1 VAGKAAEKALQKYV
15 LRVLYVETG
24 ESGPNETESLQTNR
38 WKDGGPHAIRN
49 MSFIRTGICVLAA
62 FAVLAH
68 GAVEPWSEGVL
79 EMGAA
84 VLLLG
89 WSWRAFTESELKL
102 IWNPLLWPLLGF
114 WLVAAVQLATGKT
127 AVPFLTRIELLK
139 YSALVAL
146 FFLCVQ
152 SYRTRAHWRN
162 FVWFLLS
169 LGFAVSLFGI
179 LQHFTFNGK
188 LYWVRELQY
197 GGIPFGPYV
206 NRNHFAGLM
215 ELLIPPGLAI
225 SILGAERRDQ
235 LPLVTLFTLL
245 PIGALFLS
253 ASRGG
258 IISLLVEVGFLAILI
273 VARRR
278 EKKVLVT
285 ATLIVMLAALMVSW
299 LGIGRALDRFA
310 TYKKLETSEG
320 RRVEMLHD
328 SLHIFQDHRVLGTG
342 LGTLQEVFPRYET
355 LYDGLV
361 VNHSHNDY
369 AEALAET
376 GVIGGFCGLLFL
388 VLLFWMSWKILSVEG
403 DVRSFAYH
411 AAALVACLGLLVHA
425 GVDFNF
431 HIPSNA
437 LIFLLQSALATS
449 VFPSLPLSRG
459 G

>member
-1 VAGKAAEKALQKYV
+1 
-15 LRVLYVETG
+15 
-24 ESGPNETESLQTNR
+24 
-38 WKDGGPHAIRN
+38 
-49 MSFIRTGICVLAA
+49 MSFVRTGICILVA

-79 EMGAA
+79 EIGAA
-84 VLLLG
+84 ILLLV
-89 WSWRAFTESELKL
+89 WAMQMVTAEQPK
-102 IWNPLLWPLLGF
+102 IVWNLLLWPLLAF
-114 WLVAAVQLATGKT
+114 WSVAAIQLLIGMS

-139 YSALVAL
+139 YSAILSL

-152 SYRTRAHWRN
+152 SYRTRAQWRI

-169 LGFAVSLFGI
+169 LGFAVSLFAI

-188 LYWVRELQY
+188 LYWLRELQY

-206 NRNHFAGLM
+206 NRNHYAGLM

-225 SILGAERRDQ
+225 QILGAERRDQ

-245 PIGALFLS
+245 PIGSLFLS

-258 IISLLVEVGFLAILI
+258 IISFVAEVIFLAVLI
-273 VARRR
+273 IARRR
-278 EKKVLVT
+278 EKSALVAGALVIT
-285 ATLIVMLAALMVSW
+285 LAAILVSW

-310 TYKKLETSEG
+310 NYKKLETSEG

-328 SLHIFQDHRVLGTG
+328 SLRIFNDHRVLGTG
-342 LGTLQEVFPRYET
+342 LGTLQEVFPAYET
-355 LYDGLV
+355 HYDGLI

-376 GVIGGFCGLLFL
+376 GAIGGLCGFVFL
-388 VLLFWMSWKILSVEG
+388 IFLFWKSWKILNSES
-403 DVRSFAYH
+403 DPRNFSFH
-411 AAALVACLGLLVHA
+411 AGALVACLGLLVHG

-431 HIPSNA
+431 HIPSNL
-437 LIFLLQSALATS
+437 LIFLLQAALATS
-449 VFPSLPLSRG
+449 AFPVQPTSRRS
-459 G
+459 

>member
-1 VAGKAAEKALQKYV
+1 
-15 LRVLYVETG
+15 
-24 ESGPNETESLQTNR
+24 
-38 WKDGGPHAIRN
+38 
-49 MSFIRTGICVLAA
+49 MSFIRTGICVLVA

-68 GAVEPWSEGVL
+68 GAVEPWSEAVL
-79 EMGAA
+79 EIGAA
-84 VLLLG
+84 VLLLV
-89 WSWRAFTESELKL
+89 WSWKVLTLGELKWV
-102 IWNPLLWPLLGF
+102 WNPLLWPLLGF
-114 WLVAAVQLATGKT
+114 WLVAAFQLVIGIT
-127 AVPFLTRIELLK
+127 AVPFLSRIELLK

-152 SYRTRAHWRN
+152 SYRTRAHWRR

-169 LGFAVSLFGI
+169 LGFAVSLFAI

-225 SILGAERRDQ
+225 QILGGERRDQ

-258 IISLLVEVGFLAILI
+258 IISFAAEVAFLTILI

-278 EKKVLVT
+278 EKKVLG
-285 ATLIVMLAALMVSW
+285 AAALILTLGAILVSW
-299 LGIGRALDRFA
+299 LGIGAALDRFA

-328 SLHIFQDHRVLGTG
+328 SLRIFQDHRVLGTG
-342 LGTLQEVFPRYET
+342 LGTLQEVFPLYET
-355 LYDGLV
+355 FYDGLV

-376 GVIGGFCGLLFL
+376 GAIGALCGLVFL
-388 VLLFWMSWKILSVEG
+388 VSLFWMAWKILNVEG
-403 DVRSFAYH
+403 DPRSFAYH
-411 AAALVACLGLLVHA
+411 AGALVACLGLLVHA

-431 HIPSNA
+431 HVPSNA
-437 LIFLLQSALATS
+437 LIFLLQAALATS
-449 VFPSLPLSRG
+449 AFPALPLARG
-459 G
+459 R

>member
-1 VAGKAAEKALQKYV
+1 MTLSPV
-15 LRVLYVETG
+15 
-24 ESGPNETESLQTNR
+24 
-38 WKDGGPHAIRN
+38 
-49 MSFIRTGICVLAA
+49 RTGICVLVA

-68 GAVEPWSEGVL
+68 GAVEPWSEAVL
-79 EMGAA
+79 EIGAA
-84 VLLLG
+84 VLLLL
-89 WSWRAFTESELKL
+89 WSWKLLTVSELKL
-102 IWNPLLWPLLGF
+102 VWNPLLWPLLGF
-114 WLVAAVQLATGKT
+114 WLVAAFQLAIGIT

-139 YSALVAL
+139 YSALLAL

-152 SYRTRAHWRN
+152 SYKTRAQWRN

-169 LGFAVSLFGI
+169 LGFAVSLFAI

-225 SILGAERRDQ
+225 QVLGGERRDQ

-258 IISLLVEVGFLAILI
+258 IISFVAEVAFLTILI

-278 EKKVLVT
+278 EKKVLG
-285 ATLIVMLAALMVSW
+285 AAALILTLAAILVSW
-299 LGIGRALDRFA
+299 LGIGAALDRFA

-320 RRVEMLHD
+320 RRAEMMHD
-328 SLHIFQDHRVLGTG
+328 SLRIFQDHRALGTG
-342 LGTLQEVFPRYET
+342 LGTLQEVFPLYET
-355 LYDGLV
+355 SYDGLI

-369 AEALAET
+369 VEALAET
-376 GVIGGFCGLLFL
+376 GVIGGLCGLVFL
-388 VLLFWMSWKILSVEG
+388 VFLFWMAWKILSVEG
-403 DVRSFAYH
+403 DPRSFAYH
-411 AAALVACLGLLVHA
+411 AGALVACLGLLVHA

-437 LIFLLQSALATS
+437 LIFLLQSVLATS
-449 VFPSLPLSRG
+449 AFPALPLPRRG
-459 G
+459 

>member
-1 VAGKAAEKALQKYV
+1 M
-15 LRVLYVETG
+15 
-24 ESGPNETESLQTNR
+24 SG
-38 WKDGGPHAIRN
+38 IRA
-49 MSFIRTGICVLAA
+49 GICILAA

-89 WSWRAFTESELKL
+89 WAWIALTDSDLRLV
-102 IWNPLLWPLLGF
+102 WNPLLWPLLGF
-114 WLVAAVQLATGKT
+114 WIVVAIQLAIGVSP
-127 AVPFLTRIELLK
+127 VPFLTRIELLK

-146 FFLCVQ
+146 FFLFVQ
-152 SYRTRAHWRN
+152 SYRTRTQWRN

-169 LGFAVSLFGI
+169 LGFAVSLFAI

-225 SILGAERRDQ
+225 QILGAERRDQ
-235 LPLVTLFTLL
+235 LPLVTLFTLI

-258 IISLLVEVGFLAILI
+258 IISFVAEVVFLAILI
-273 VARRR
+273 VARQR
-278 EKKVLVT
+278 EKKVLV
-285 ATLIVMLAALMVSW
+285 AAALVLTLGAILVSW
-299 LGIGRALDRFA
+299 LGIGAALDRFA

-328 SLHIFQDHRVLGTG
+328 TLRIFQDHRVTGTG
-342 LGTLQEVFPRYET
+342 LGTLQEVFPLYET
-355 LYDGLV
+355 VYDGLI

-376 GVIGGFCGLLFL
+376 GAIGGFFGLVFL
-388 VLLFWMSWKILSVEG
+388 VCLFWMSWKILSIKG
-403 DVRSFAYH
+403 DTRSFAFH
-411 AAALVACLGLLVHA
+411 AGALVACLGLLVHA

-437 LIFLLQSALATS
+437 LIFLLQSALATT
-449 VFPSLPLSRG
+449 VFPAPPLPRST
-459 G
+459 

>member
-1 VAGKAAEKALQKYV
+1 MSQAGDRDRGKSAPNARKALRTK
-15 LRVLYVETG
+15 R
-24 ESGPNETESLQTNR
+24 SH
-38 WKDGGPHAIRN
+38 DDGPHPTMNLGFLRA
-49 MSFIRTGICVLAA
+49 GICVLAA

-68 GAVEPWSEGVL
+68 GAVEPWSEAVL
-79 EMGAA
+79 EIGAA
-84 VLLLG
+84 VLLLL
-89 WSWRAFTESELKL
+89 WSWKALTDSEWKL

-114 WLVAAVQLATGKT
+114 WLVAGLQLAIGITL
-127 AVPFLTRIELLK
+127 VPFLTRIELLK
-139 YSALVAL
+139 YSALLAL
-146 FFLCVQ
+146 FFLFVQ
-152 SYRTRAHWRN
+152 SYRTRTHWRN

-169 LGFAVSLFGI
+169 LGFVISLFAI

-188 LYWVRELQY
+188 LYWVRELQF

-225 SILGAERRDQ
+225 QILGGERRDQ

-258 IISLLVEVGFLAILI
+258 IISFVAEVAFLAILI

-278 EKKVLVT
+278 EKKVLG
-285 ATLIVMLAALMVSW
+285 AAALIVTLAAILVSW
-299 LGIGRALDRFA
+299 LGIGAALDRFA

-328 SLHIFQDHRVLGTG
+328 TLLIFRDHRILGTG
-342 LGTLQEVFPRYET
+342 LGTLQEVFPLYET
-355 LYDGLV
+355 GYDGLV

-376 GVIGGFCGLLFL
+376 GAVGGFCGLVFL
-388 VLLFWMSWKILSVEG
+388 VSLFWSAWKILNVEG
-403 DVRSFAYH
+403 DPRSFAYH
-411 AAALVACLGLLVHA
+411 AGALVACLGLLVHA

-437 LIFLLQSALATS
+437 LIFLLQSALATTA
-449 VFPSLPLSRG
+449 FPALPLPRG
-459 G
+459 H

>member
-1 VAGKAAEKALQKYV
+1 MNL
-15 LRVLYVETG
+15 
-24 ESGPNETESLQTNR
+24 SL
-38 WKDGGPHAIRN
+38 
-49 MSFIRTGICVLAA
+49 IRTGICVLVA

-68 GAVEPWSEGVL
+68 GAVEPWSEAVL
-79 EMGAA
+79 EIGAA
-84 VLLLG
+84 VLLLIWVAKALKDG
-89 WSWRAFTESELKL
+89 ELKL
-102 IWNPLLWPLLGF
+102 VWNPLLWPLLGF
-114 WLVAAVQLATGKT
+114 WLVAALQLILGIT

-139 YSALVAL
+139 YSALLAL
-146 FFLCVQ
+146 FFLFVQ
-152 SYRTRAHWRN
+152 AYRTRSHWRN

-169 LGFAVSLFGI
+169 LGFAVSLFAI

-225 SILGAERRDQ
+225 QILGAERRDQ
-235 LPLVTLFTLL
+235 LPLLTLFTLL

-258 IISLLVEVGFLAILI
+258 IISFVAQVAFLTILI

-278 EKKVLVT
+278 EKKILG
-285 ATLIVMLAALMVSW
+285 AAALILTLAALLVSW
-299 LGIGRALDRFA
+299 LGIGAALDRFA
-310 TYKKLETSEG
+310 SYKKLETSEG
-320 RRVEMLHD
+320 RRAEMLHD
-328 SLHIFQDHRVLGTG
+328 SLHIFQDHRIWGTG
-342 LGTLQEVFPRYET
+342 MGTLQEVFPLYET
-355 LYDGLV
+355 AYDGLV

-376 GVIGGFCGLLFL
+376 GAIGGLCGLVFL
-388 VLLFWMSWKILSVEG
+388 VMLFWMSWKILNVEG
-403 DVRSFAYH
+403 DPRSFAYH
-411 AAALVACLGLLVHA
+411 AGALVACLGLLVHA

-437 LIFLLQSALATS
+437 LIFLLQSVLASS
-449 VFPSLPLSRG
+449 VFPALPLPRG
-459 G
+459 H

>member
-1 VAGKAAEKALQKYV
+1 MF
-15 LRVLYVETG
+15 R
-24 ESGPNETESLQTNR
+24 TESSN
-38 WKDGGPHAIRN
+38 DGGSQLAVA
-49 MSFIRTGICVLAA
+49 MGSIRTGICVLVA
-62 FAVLAH
+62 FAVLVH
-68 GAVEPWSEGVL
+68 GAVEPWSEAVL
-79 EMGAA
+79 EIVAG
-84 VLLLG
+84 VLLLV
-89 WSWRAFTESELKL
+89 WAWDALTNKELKL
-102 IWNPLLWPLLGF
+102 VWNPLLWPLLAF
-114 WLVAAVQLATGKT
+114 WLYAALQWAIGITP
-127 AVPFLTRIELLK
+127 VPFLTRIELLK
-139 YSALVAL
+139 YSALLAL

-152 SYRTRAHWRN
+152 SYKTRAQWRN

-169 LGFAVSLFGI
+169 FGFAVSLFAI

-188 LYWVRELQY
+188 LYWFRELKY

-225 SILGAERRDQ
+225 QILGAEQRDQ

-258 IISLLVEVGFLAILI
+258 IIGSVAEVGFLAIVI
-273 VARRR
+273 IARRR
-278 EKKVLVT
+278 EKKVLV
-285 ATLIVMLAALMVSW
+285 AGALILTLAAIVVSW

-310 TYKKLETSEG
+310 SYKKLEASEG
-320 RRVEMLHD
+320 RRAEMLHD
-328 SLHIFQDHRVLGTG
+328 SLRIYRDYPILGTG
-342 LGTLQEVFPRYET
+342 LGTLQEVFPLYET

-369 AEALAET
+369 VEALAET
-376 GVIGGFCGLLFL
+376 GSIGGLCGLAFL
-388 VLLFWMSWKILSVEG
+388 VVLFWTSWKILKVES
-403 DVRSFAYH
+403 DPQSFAYH
-411 AAALVACLGLLVHA
+411 TGALVACLGLLVHA

-449 VFPSLPLSRG
+449 AFPALPLPRG
-459 G
+459 H

>member
-1 VAGKAAEKALQKYV
+1 MSGWKKAVPNEGRSEQSKISDGCGLQK
-15 LRVLYVETG
+15 TMINA
-24 ESGPNETESLQTNR
+24 S
-38 WKDGGPHAIRN
+38 IR
-49 MSFIRTGICVLAA
+49 IGICVLAA

-68 GAVEPWSEGVL
+68 GAVEPWSEAVL

-84 VLLLG
+84 VLLLV
-89 WSWRAFTESELKL
+89 WSSQALMVGQMKL
-102 IWNPLLWPLLGF
+102 IWNPLLWPLIGF
-114 WLVAAVQLATGKT
+114 WLVAVLQLAIGITV
-127 AVPFLTRIELLK
+127 VPFLTRIELLK
-139 YSALVAL
+139 YSALLAL

-152 SYRTRAHWRN
+152 SYKTRAHWRN

-169 LGFAVSLFGI
+169 LGFAVSLFAI

-197 GGIPFGPYV
+197 GGVPFGPYV

-215 ELLIPPGLAI
+215 ELIIPPGLAI
-225 SILGAERRDQ
+225 QILGGERRDQ
-235 LPLVTLFTLL
+235 LPLVTLFILL

-258 IISLLVEVGFLAILI
+258 IISFVAEVAFLTILI

-278 EKKVLVT
+278 EKKVLG
-285 ATLIVMLAALMVSW
+285 AAALILILSVILVSW
-299 LGIGRALDRFA
+299 LGIGAALDRFA
-310 TYKKLETSEG
+310 AYKKLETSEG
-320 RRVEMLHD
+320 RRVEMVQD
-328 SLHIFQDHRVLGTG
+328 SLRIFQDHRILGTG
-342 LGTLQEVFPRYET
+342 LGTLQEVFPLYET
-355 LYDGLV
+355 VYDGLV

-376 GVIGGFCGLLFL
+376 GVMGGLCGIIFLLFL
-388 VLLFWMSWKILSVEG
+388 FWRAWRILSLEG
-403 DVRSFAYH
+403 DPRSFAYH
-411 AAALVACLGLLVHA
+411 AGALVACLGLLVHA

-449 VFPSLPLSRG
+449 MFAALPLPRG
-459 G
+459 C

>member
-1 VAGKAAEKALQKYV
+1 
-15 LRVLYVETG
+15 
-24 ESGPNETESLQTNR
+24 
-38 WKDGGPHAIRN
+38 
-49 MSFIRTGICVLAA
+49 MSSIRTGICVLAA

-68 GAVEPWSEGVL
+68 GAVEPWSEAVL
-79 EMGAA
+79 EIGAA
-84 VLLLG
+84 VLLLN
-89 WSWRAFTESELKL
+89 WAWKALTASELKL
-102 IWNPLLWPLLGF
+102 VWNPLLWPLLGF
-114 WLVAAVQLATGKT
+114 WLVAALQLAIGITP
-127 AVPFLTRIELLK
+127 VPFLTRIELLK
-139 YSALVAL
+139 YSALLAL

-152 SYRTRAHWRN
+152 SYRTRAQWRN

-169 LGFAVSLFGI
+169 LGFAVSLFAI

-188 LYWVRELQY
+188 LYWVRELQF

-225 SILGAERRDQ
+225 QILGAERRDQ

-258 IISLLVEVGFLAILI
+258 IISFVAQVGFLAIL
-273 VARRR
+273 VFARRR
-278 EKKVLVT
+278 EKKVMVAAALVIT
-285 ATLIVMLAALMVSW
+285 LAAILVSW
-299 LGIGRALDRFA
+299 LGIGAALDRFA

-328 SLHIFQDHRVLGTG
+328 SLRIFQDHRVWGTG
-342 LGTLQEVFPRYET
+342 LGTLQEVFPLYET
-355 LYDGLV
+355 VYDGLI

-376 GVIGGFCGLLFL
+376 GAIGGLCGLVFL
-388 VLLFWMSWKILSVEG
+388 AYLFWTSWKILNVGG
-403 DVRSFAYH
+403 DPQNFAYH
-411 AAALVACLGLLVHA
+411 AGALVACLGLLVHA

-449 VFPSLPLSRG
+449 VFPALPISRRG
-459 G
+459 

>member
-1 VAGKAAEKALQKYV
+1 MF
-15 LRVLYVETG
+15 R
-24 ESGPNETESLQTNR
+24 TESSD
-38 WKDGGPHAIRN
+38 DGGLQLAVA
-49 MSFIRTGICVLAA
+49 MGSIRTGICVLVA

-68 GAVEPWSEGVL
+68 GAVEPWSEAVL
-79 EMGAA
+79 EIGAG
-84 VLLLG
+84 VLLLV
-89 WSWRAFTESELKL
+89 WALDALTNKELKL
-102 IWNPLLWPLLGF
+102 VWNPLLWPLLAF
-114 WLVAAVQLATGKT
+114 WLYAALQWATGIT
-127 AVPFLTRIELLK
+127 PVPFLTRIELLK
-139 YSALVAL
+139 YSALLAL

-152 SYRTRAHWRN
+152 SYKTRAQWRN

-169 LGFAVSLFGI
+169 LGFAVSLFAI

-188 LYWVRELQY
+188 LYWFRELKY

-225 SILGAERRDQ
+225 QVLGAERRDQ

-258 IISLLVEVGFLAILI
+258 IIGFVAEVGFLAIVI
-273 VARRR
+273 IARRR
-278 EKKVLVT
+278 EKKVLV
-285 ATLIVMLAALMVSW
+285 AGALILTLAAIVVSW

-310 TYKKLETSEG
+310 SYKKLEASEG
-320 RRVEMLHD
+320 RRAEMLHD
-328 SLHIFQDHRVLGTG
+328 SFRIYRDHPILGTG
-342 LGTLQEVFPRYET
+342 LGTLQEVFPLYET

-369 AEALAET
+369 VEALAET
-376 GVIGGFCGLLFL
+376 GSIGGLCGLAFL
-388 VLLFWMSWKILSVEG
+388 ACLFWASWKILKIEG
-403 DVRSFAYH
+403 DPRSFAYH
-411 AAALVACLGLLVHA
+411 TGALVACLGLLVHA

-449 VFPSLPLSRG
+449 VFPALPLPRG
-459 G
+459 H